1 MARGRYKCTPEEIV
15 KLVESGQKKFLRY
28 DEAKIIYSMGINTI
42 RKYAY
47 RAGAVHKIGTA
58 VLINK
63 EKFDEYLE
71 LFAVEGDF

>member
-1 MARGRYKCTPEEIV
+1 MARKRDKSSPEEIIR
-15 KLVESGQKKFLRY
+15 LVESGHKKFLRY
-28 DEAKIIYSMGINTI
+28 EEARIIYSMGESTL

-47 RAGAVHKIGTA
+47 RAGAVHKIGTT

-71 LFAVEGDF
+71 LFAVEGEY

>member
-1 MARGRYKCTPEEIV
+1 MARKRNKTSPEELL

-28 DEAKIIYSMGINTI
+28 DEAQIIYSMGESSI

-47 RAGAVHKIGTA
+47 RAGAVYKLGSA

-63 EKFDEYLE
+63 EKLDEYLE
-71 LFAVEGDF
+71 LYAVEGDF

>member
-1 MARGRYKCTPEEIV
+1 MARKRDKSSPEDIV
-15 KLVESGQKKFLRY
+15 RLVEAGQKKFLRY
-28 DEAKIIYSMGINTI
+28 DEARIIYSMGESTI

-47 RAGAVHKIGTA
+47 RAGVVHKIGTA